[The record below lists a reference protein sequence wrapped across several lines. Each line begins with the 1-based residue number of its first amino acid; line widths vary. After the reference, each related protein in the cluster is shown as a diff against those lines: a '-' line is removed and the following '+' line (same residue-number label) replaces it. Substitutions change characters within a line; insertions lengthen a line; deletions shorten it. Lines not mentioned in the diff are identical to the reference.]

1 LSQRFEADS
10 PDRRLARNQPRFG
23 LTIEKHRLLWI
34 QSEMKAIHFIS
45 GTPRSGSTLLAA
57 ILRQNPSFH
66 ANMSSPVLA
75 MVNGVYHAL
84 GAQQE
89 WTALTTDEQRAS
101 SMRGVIRGYYENIA
115 REKVVFD
122 TNRGWCAK
130 MATLAALYPEAKVI
144 ACVRE
149 FSWIIDSFERLY
161 QQSPLL
167 MSKLFTMTN
176 GNTVYARAETL
187 GGLQGTVGFPSHAV
201 REAVFGPQVSKLV
214 LVDYEALT
222 REPAKT
228 LDHLYTVLG
237 LPRFKHDFSNVEFE
251 AGDEFD
257 SQIGVPGL
265 HTVRRKVEFVERKS
279 ILPPDLFERYRGG
292 DYWRDA
298 SFTRLGVS
306 SCVVT
311 K

>member
-1 LSQRFEADS
+1 
-10 PDRRLARNQPRFG
+10 
-23 LTIEKHRLLWI
+23 
-34 QSEMKAIHFIS
+34 MKAIHFIS
-45 GTPRSGSTLLAA
+45 GTPRSGSTLLSA
-57 ILRQNPSFH
+57 ILRQNPTFH

-75 MVNGVYHAL
+75 MVNGVYSAL

-115 REKVVFD
+115 QDKVVFD
-122 TNRGWCAK
+122 TSRGWCAK
-130 MATLAALYPEAKVI
+130 MATVARLYPEAKVI

-161 QQSPLL
+161 QQNPLL

-176 GNTVYARAETL
+176 GNTVYARADTL
-187 GGLQGTVGFPSHAV
+187 GGLQGSVGFPSHAV
-201 REAVFGPQVSKLV
+201 REAVFGPHANRLV
-214 LVDYEALT
+214 LVDYEALS

-237 LPRFKHDFSNVEFE
+237 LPGFKHDFANVEFE

-257 SQIGVPGL
+257 AQLGVPGL
-265 HTVRRKVEFVERKS
+265 HTVRRKVEYVERRT

-292 DYWRDA
+292 DYWRDP
-298 SFTRLGVS
+298 SFTRLGIS
-306 SCVVT
+306 SCIIT